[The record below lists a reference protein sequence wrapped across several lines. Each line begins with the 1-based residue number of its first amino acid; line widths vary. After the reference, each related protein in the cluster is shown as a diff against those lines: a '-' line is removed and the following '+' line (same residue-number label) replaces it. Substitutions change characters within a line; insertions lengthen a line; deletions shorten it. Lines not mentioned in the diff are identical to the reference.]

1 MPDLAERLSGSART
15 ERSARAMVQVGSHNL
30 EMRRLPRGEIGPDE
44 AWLRVEANG
53 VCGTDVE
60 AYHGHLTELM
70 QLDYAFIPG
79 HEPLGFIDE
88 IGELAS
94 KRWGVTVGDRVAV
107 EPMLRCGHCRN
118 CITGQ
123 YTQCKGWDGRNLA
136 YGFVDVERSPQLWG
150 GYAEYLYLHP
160 NTVVHKMP
168 DRLST
173 EVASLWNALGGGVR
187 WAGADAGTRP
197 GDTVVIF
204 GPGPRGL
211 CSLVAAQ
218 EAGAAQVIVTGLAA
232 DRPRLEVARA
242 LGATRVVYADSED
255 PIAAVLEATD
265 GRGADIAVDAS
276 AMATQPIL
284 DAISALRPGG
294 SLTLAGLKGGR
305 PIPNFVS
312 DRIIVKELVV
322 RGRWGVD
329 FTAYAEAI
337 RIIASD
343 RYPLE
348 LMALVRFPLDKAAD
362 AILTLSREIGD
373 GSAIATMITP

>member
-1 MPDLAERLSGSART
+1 
-15 ERSARAMVQVGSHNL
+15 MVQTGTHRL
-30 EMRRLPRGEIGPDE
+30 ELREYPRPAAGPEE

-53 VCGTDVE
+53 ICGTDVE

-88 IGELAS
+88 IGEVAAR
-94 KRWGVTVGDRVAV
+94 RWGVSPGDRVAV
-107 EPMLRCGHCRN
+107 EPMLRCGHCRE

-123 YTQCKGWDGRNLA
+123 YTQCKGWNGRNLA
-136 YGFVDVERSPQLWG
+136 YGFVDVERRPQLWG
-150 GYAEYLYLHP
+150 GYSEYLYLHP
-160 NTVVHKMP
+160 NTIVHQVP
-168 DRLST
+168 ANVPT
-173 EVASLWNALGGGVR
+173 GVASLWNALGGAVR

-211 CSLVAAQ
+211 CSVVAAR

-232 DRPRLEVARA
+232 DRPRLEVAKA
-242 LGATRVVYADSED
+242 LGASQVVLADSED
-255 PIAAVLEATD
+255 VVGAVLEATG
-265 GRGADIAVDAS
+265 GRGADVAVDAS

-284 DAISALRPGG
+284 DAIAALRPGG

-305 PIPNFVS
+305 PVPDLVT
-312 DRIIVKELVV
+312 DKIIVKELVV

-329 FTAYAEAI
+329 FAPYAEAI
-337 RIIASD
+337 RIISSNKYA
-343 RYPLE
+343 LE
-348 LMALVRFPLDKAAD
+348 LMAPVAFPLDRAAD
-362 AILTLSREIGD
+362 AILTLSREVGD
-373 GSAIATMITP
+373 GTAIAVMLAN